1 MTCTNCGEPL
11 ESSDTFCPSCGTGV
25 GEPLDADAIIDRPPA
40 DDVDDVDDGLPA
52 AAQLGRRASARVLD
66 ILLLFAVLTIV
77 SIPFSEEVVQ
87 EDGDTI
93 VEIEPIVA
101 LFSVLVVFA
110 YEVGFVVW
118 RAQTPGKIA
127 MSIAVSD
134 ATTGEAPSFRQAFM
148 RWLLLGISWSLVVP
162 VLGPLGLIVMML
174 SYTSAFWDRRQ
185 QNWNDKVARTR
196 VIAKTAA
203 AARG

>member
-11 ESSDTFCPSCGTGV
+11 EPSDTFCTSCGAGV
-25 GEPLDADAIIDRPPA
+25 GEPLDPDAVIDPSPEPSPEVDLPPR
-40 DDVDDVDDGLPA
+40 
-52 AAQLGRRASARVLD
+52 AQLGRRASARILD

-101 LFSVLVVFA
+101 LFSVLIVFA
-110 YEVGFVVW
+110 YEVGFVAW

-127 MSIAVSD
+127 MGIEVSD
-134 ATTGEAPSFRQAFM
+134 AATGAAPSFRQAVM

-174 SYTSAFWDRRQ
+174 SYTSAFWDRGQ
-185 QNWNDKVARTR
+185 QNWNDKIARTR
-196 VIAKTAA
+196 VIAKSAWTAPS
-203 AARG
+203 

>member
-1 MTCTNCGEPL
+1 MICTNCGEPL
-11 ESSDTFCPSCGTGV
+11 EESDTFCTSCGTGV
-25 GEPLDADAIIDRPPA
+25 GAPLEPDAVIDPAPESSSTDDLPP
-40 DDVDDVDDGLPA
+40 
-52 AAQLGRRASARVLD
+52 AAQLGRRAAARVLD
-66 ILLLFAVLTIV
+66 ILLLFATLTIIA
-77 SIPFSEEVVQ
+77 IPFSEEVLN
-87 EDGDTI
+87 EDGDTV

-110 YEVGFVVW
+110 YEVGFVAW

-127 MSIAVSD
+127 MGIAVSD
-134 ATTGEAPSFRQAFM
+134 ATTGAAPSFRQAMM

-174 SYTSAFWDRRQ
+174 SYTSAFWDRGQ
-185 QNWNDKVARTR
+185 QNWNDKLARTR
-196 VIAKTAA
+196 VIAKSAA